1 MTNRSSPVDLAAWCA
16 YAAIAVALPTALWRL
31 PLAMG
36 ATLGTPDAWREQQDI
51 PGGGTWYLLVLSAMQ
66 LVAIGCMLLLAV
78 EPKQVTPRWLP
89 ARLNRVVPAAVGGA
103 GLAGALVLTLLV
115 TMSIIAWDKV
125 DPFAG
130 TAYDAWAWLCAVCY
144 LLAALWPPLLGV
156 ASIVY
161 LRRHRA
167 EPSAG

>member
-1 MTNRSSPVDLAAWCA
+1 VTNRSRPVDLAAWCA

-51 PGGGTWYLLVLSAMQ
+51 PGGGGTWYLLVLSATQ

-78 EPKQVTPRWLP
+78 EPKKVTPRWLP

-103 GLAGALVLTLLV
+103 GCAGHVHPNEATTRVLNSTPD
-115 TMSIIAWDKV
+115 S
-125 DPFAG
+125 
-130 TAYDAWAWLCAVCY
+130 
-144 LLAALWPPLLGV
+144 
-156 ASIVY
+156 
-161 LRRHRA
+161 
-167 EPSAG
+167 